1 MPKFISL
8 RKWRGFTLIELLVV
22 IAIIAVL
29 IGILLPAV
37 QKVREAAD
45 RSKCTNNLR
54 QLALAAHNY
63 HDSNKQLPPM
73 YHTYPS
79 KPPLSGDDQGG
90 NLFFFLLP
98 YFEQQNL
105 FYASKG
111 YAYLDLDNGDSRTF
125 AWNTAIPLLFCPSDG
140 SRHGDSQAWAG
151 GWAFGNY
158 GANYQVFGKPE
169 AGDNDKNMKGEARIP
184 ASFPDGTSTTIM
196 FAERYARCGNDTHGN
211 QLGCLWAHG
220 SWAHSWMPMFC
231 YGSPNPPDVG
241 KPFVTGTVEQWGR
254 IPPGKVGPTS
264 KFQVTPTPWETACD
278 PTRAQ
283 SPHTGG
289 MNVGMADGSVRFLS
303 GAIDPLT
310 WWHLCTPKGGEVIS
324 DDF

>member
-1 MPKFISL
+1 MPKFTCL

-29 IGILLPAV
+29 VGLLLPAV
-37 QKVREAAD
+37 QKIREAAN

-63 HDSNKQLPPM
+63 QDSNSQLPPM
-73 YHTYPS
+73 YWTYEM
-79 KPPLSGDDQGG
+79 PPKTFHGG
-90 NLFFFLLP
+90 NLLFFMLP
-98 YFEQQNL
+98 YVEQENL
-105 FYASKG
+105 SRASKG
-111 YAYLDLDNGDSRTF
+111 YAYTELDNGDPRPF
-125 AWNTAIPLLFCPSDG
+125 AWNTPITTLFCPSDG
-140 SRHGDSQAWAG
+140 SRHGDGQAWAG

-184 ASFPDGTSTTIM
+184 TSFPDGTSTTIL
-196 FAERYARCGNDTHGN
+196 FAEKYARCGDDTHGN

-220 SWAHSWMPMFC
+220 SWAHSWMPMFG
-231 YGSPNPPDVG
+231 YGSP
-241 KPFVTGTVEQWGR
+241 KPTDQGTPYKTGTAEQWGV
-254 IPPGKVGPTS
+254 IPPGKVGPGS
-264 KFQVTPTPWETACD
+264 KFQVTPNPWEKACD

-289 MNVGMADGSVRFLS
+289 MNVGMGDGSVRFLS
-303 GAIDPLT
+303 ATLEPLT
-310 WWHLCTPKGGEVIS
+310 WWHLCTPRGGEVIS